1 MRKPIPTWIK
11 LIGIDVSHVSH
22 KERLLSAL
30 GAFLGIGGILLVT
43 THYVDS
49 GHAAL
54 LVASMGA
61 SAVLLFAVPHGALS
75 QPWPVVG
82 GHVISAVIGVS
93 IASLVS
99 NEVLAAAL
107 AVGVAVGAMH
117 YLRCIHPPGG
127 ATAASA
133 VIGGAEVH
141 ELGYQFVLTP
151 VLLNAMLILLIA
163 ILFNYVFEWRR
174 YPAYLQQLRRKG
186 KEESKQTRPH
196 AGGISHEDFVFA
208 LSEVDSFIDISED
221 DLLYI
226 YDLATGAAER
236 RHMRAEEVKLGHY
249 YSNGKF
255 SDEWSV
261 RQVVDQSDR
270 EDTIIFKVVAG
281 QGRRSSGVTSKEEF
295 ASWAMYEV
303 YLDEENWRRVSTQG
317 E

>member
-1 MRKPIPTWIK
+1 MPKQIATWMK
-11 LIGIDVSHVSH
+11 FLGIDFNHISH

-75 QPWPVVG
+75 QPWAVLG
-82 GHVISAVIGVS
+82 GHVISAIIGVT
-93 IASLVS
+93 IANLVS
-99 NEVLAAAL
+99 SEVLAASL

-133 VIGGAEVH
+133 VIGGTEVH

-151 VLLNAMLILLIA
+151 VLLNTILILLIA
-163 ILFNYVFEWRR
+163 IFFNYVFEWRR
-174 YPAYLQQLRRKG
+174 YPVYLQQQFRKNA
-186 KEESKQTRPH
+186 KNQQEQNP
-196 AGGISHEDFVFA
+196 GGISHDDFVFA
-208 LSEVDSFIDISED
+208 LSEMDSFIDVSED
-221 DLLYI
+221 DLLHI
-226 YDLATGAAER
+226 YNLATGASAR
-236 RHMRAEEVKLGHY
+236 RHLRPEQICLGHY
-249 YSNGKF
+249 YSNGQYG
-255 SDEWSV
+255 DEWSV
-261 RQVVDQSDR
+261 RHVIDESG
-270 EDTIIFKVVAG
+270 DTDDAVIFKIVAG
-281 QGRRSSGVTSKEEF
+281 QGRRTSAVTSREEF
-295 ASWAMYEV
+295 ARWAKYEV
-303 YLDEENWRRVSTQG
+303 YRDEENWRRVSAQD